1 MSEKKV
7 PVTFLK
13 SWRGYNAGEVAA
25 FAESVV
31 ADLEGGGVAERGKG
45 TTVAK
50 GVKGGGVAGGH
61 AGKKGGEGQSP
72 AGPDDGQAGLGD
84 GAPDEGGADDEKP

>member
-25 FAESVV
+25 FLESVV
-31 ADLEGGGVAERGKG
+31 ADLEDGGVAERGKAYYG
-45 TTVAK
+45 RQ
-50 GVKGGGVAGGH
+50 GR
-61 AGKKGGEGQSP
+61 
-72 AGPDDGQAGLGD
+72 
-84 GAPDEGGADDEKP
+84 

>member
-25 FAESVV
+25 FPESVV
-31 ADLEGGGVAERGKG
+31 ADLEDGGVAECGKG

-50 GVKGGGVAGGH
+50 GAKGGGVAGGR
-61 AGKKGGEGQSP
+61 AGKKAGEGQSP
-72 AGPDDGQAGLGD
+72 AAPHDGQAGLGD
-84 GAPDEGGADDEKP
+84 GVPDEDGAGDEKP